1 MDSPHCL
8 KWLLKKCNCFL
19 EVTVRTGDD
28 QKDTLKDYWQ
38 TQEQVYVAFYKNIMI
53 KKQILSYIYIPAF
66 L

>member
-1 MDSPHCL
+1 M
-8 KWLLKKCNCFL
+8 
-19 EVTVRTGDD
+19 RTGDD